1 MANLQAKLVSNQ
13 LMRAIMIAERLLTR
27 LDARQ
32 IAEIVTGFSRSSP
45 SRHEQ
50 RVQIRAL
57 HGPDL
62 PDPTKP

>member
-32 IAEIVTGFSRSSP
+32 IAEIVTGFFAILAESARAASP
-45 SRHEQ
+45 DSLTAR
-50 RVQIRAL
+50 
-57 HGPDL
+57 P
-62 PDPTKP
+62 